1 MRYNFGLY
9 LGILGDD
16 MVNTEKNI
24 VPELTASLNSYR
36 IFLAAAEF
44 GSISAASEQLYISQ
58 PAVSRAVMQLE
69 NDLGAKLFERTGRGV
84 ALTYE
89 GKILYEQVRTAF
101 SALTVGEEKLRRIKE
116 LGIGQLKI
124 GASAALCKYM
134 LLPFL
139 KGFVRENP
147 HINISIECR
156 SSAETLKLL
165 RNGQIDAALM
175 VKPENTDG
183 LETIS
188 LGEIED
194 IFIASGAYLDN
205 LVLRDGI
212 TGETSEERER
222 QLFASANVMLLD
234 EENLTRQYIDR
245 YFAENDITLNHV
257 IEVSSMDL
265 LMDLAKTGL
274 GIASCVREFAEDMLS
289 SGDVVEVPLR
299 KPIRRRQIVFAA
311 LSDSEMP
318 KAIPKV
324 SEKFFKYI
332 AENE

>member
-1 MRYNFGLY
+1 M
-9 LGILGDD
+9 IS
-16 MVNTEKNI
+16 EKNT

-58 PAVSRAVMQLE
+58 PAVSRAVLQLE

-134 LLPFL
+134 LLPYL

-165 RNGQIDAALM
+165 RNGQIDAALV
-175 VKPENTDG
+175 VKPENTDD
-183 LETIS
+183 LKTIS

-205 LVLRDGI
+205 LFLRDGI

-245 YFAENDITLNHV
+245 YFAENDIALNHV

-265 LMDLAKTGL
+265 LMDFAKTGL

-311 LSDSEMP
+311 LSDSQMP
-318 KAIPKV
+318 KAAG
-324 SEKFFKYI
+324 KFFKYI
-332 AENE
+332 AGNNNS